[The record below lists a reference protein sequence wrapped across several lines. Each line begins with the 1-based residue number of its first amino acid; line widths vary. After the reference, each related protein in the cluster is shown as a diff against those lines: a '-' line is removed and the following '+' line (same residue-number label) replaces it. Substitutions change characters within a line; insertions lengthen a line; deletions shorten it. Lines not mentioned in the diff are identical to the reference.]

1 MSAYP
6 RITAAEYHYCVR
18 LGMTQAECA
27 VYLGISR
34 AAVTK
39 AKARLHL
46 TFGNGMTIAQ
56 GKQWEMEM
64 YANPWERQAFV
75 RYPID
80 LMAVNDWC
88 EVNGSPWPIA
98 NRANVRL
105 FPKRFR
111 TVTRNGMNIVQRAA

>member
-1 MSAYP
+1 MPNES
-6 RITAAEYHYCVR
+6 EYRYCTR

-27 VYLGISR
+27 RHLQISP

-39 AKARLHL
+39 AKARLGL
-46 TFGNGMTIAQ
+46 GFGSGMALSQ
-56 GKQWEMEM
+56 GKQWEME
-64 YANPWERQAFV
+64 FF
-75 RYPID
+75 RYPLD
-80 LMAVNDWC
+80 QMDVNDWC

-111 TVTRNGMNIVQRAA
+111 TVTRDGLNIVQRAA